1 MFGKRVYI
9 QIINV
14 TALFELAIRK
24 NKPSVLQQSI
34 NLCKIKFSLRLWSF
48 IFFTSILFFSWQS
61 SGYSQS
67 PYKLDLAKESI
78 FFGASLGMGVLTFPL
93 NDDIEP
99 LMIDEI
105 NNLNRNDVNKFDSG
119 ALYNYSETEGN
130 ISNILLYTSI
140 LSPALLAFSDDTRN
154 DFSPV
159 ITMYVET
166 LLLSAAIPFVTKGI
180 TQRVRP
186 FAYNDNAPL
195 SIKQTKDA
203 KRSFFSGHT
212 TVSFAMAVFL
222 STVYSDYYPDS
233 DWKPVVWAG
242 SLALATTV
250 GVLRYSSGSHFPT
263 DIITGALVGSAIG
276 YFIPFMHRTGVHKL
290 NVSFGVSRS
299 GSLINFNY
307 QF

>member
-1 MFGKRVYI
+1 M
-9 QIINV
+9 
-14 TALFELAIRK
+14 AIGK
-24 NKPSVLQQSI
+24 NKPAVLQQSY
-34 NLCKIKFSLRLWSF
+34 NLCKIKFSLRLCDI
-48 IFFTSILFFSWQS
+48 IFLTSILFFCWQP

-67 PYKLDLAKESI
+67 PYKLDIAKESI
-78 FFGASLGMGVLTFPL
+78 FFGVSLSMGVLTFPL

-119 ALYNYSETEGN
+119 ALYNYSATEGN

-140 LSPALLAFSDDTRN
+140 LSPALLAFSDGTRN

-186 FAYNDNAPL
+186 FAYNDNAPI
-195 SIKQTKDA
+195 SVKQTKNA

-212 TVSFAMAVFL
+212 TISFAMAVFV

-250 GVLRYSSGSHFPT
+250 GILRYSSGSHFPT

-276 YFIPFMHRTGVHKL
+276 YFIPFMHRTETGGL
-290 NVSFGVSRS
+290 SVSFAVSGS
-299 GSLINFNY
+299 GSLINLHFK
-307 QF
+307 F